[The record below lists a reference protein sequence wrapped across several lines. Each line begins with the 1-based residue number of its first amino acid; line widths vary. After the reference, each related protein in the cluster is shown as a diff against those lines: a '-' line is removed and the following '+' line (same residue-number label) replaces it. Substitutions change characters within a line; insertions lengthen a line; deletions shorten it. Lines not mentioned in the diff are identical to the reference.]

1 VTVITAFVRTARHK
15 LPSSSVW
22 RECHELQEAVMTKVH
37 HGIFGALALLASVLP
52 ATAFAG
58 YKPTAA
64 QMSACRGDA
73 FRLCAGQLTSFDAV
87 AACLLSKKSE
97 LSPGCLATYP
107 GEGKSAAK

>member
-1 VTVITAFVRTARHK
+1 
-15 LPSSSVW
+15 
-22 RECHELQEAVMTKVH
+22 MTKVH
-37 HGIFGALALLASVLP
+37 HGIVGALALLASVLP
-52 ATAFAG
+52 APAFAG

-97 LSPGCLATYP
+97 LSPGCRATYP
-107 GEGKSAAK
+107 GEASSAEKSAAR